1 MDNLGEARRRAFSM
15 WLRTGRLPDWART
28 RNDEVKFNP
37 WHDADD
43 GRFTH
48 AGTGRYFGRGSSRA
62 AVARMHERPSEPGRR
77 EDRFG
82 GFSPDEGPDPDP
94 GFNMG
99 GASGDYQSPDPSVH
113 RGELAQGGR
122 PETHGANLAHIAA
135 NRAKGWGRTIWN
147 GYHWWL
153 DAAGRLREVEGT
165 INVGVARRSRT
176 AQRQAGQPD
185 RRPTDD
191 GGHYIAPRFNGPTE
205 AFNHF
210 AQDRNFNRGRYRTLE
225 DQWAKALRTGKR
237 VDVRIIPVYES
248 SSRRPSLIN
257 VWFWIDGRRQ
267 SLQFPNEPLEA
278 SHAKR

>member
-99 GASGDYQSPDPSVH
+99 GASGDYSPPDPSVH

-122 PETHGANLAHIAA
+122 PETHGANLALE
-135 NRAKGWGRTIWN
+135 G
-147 GYHWWL
+147 HWITPSG
-153 DAAGRLREVEGT
+153 AG
-165 INVGVARRSRT
+165 NRT
-176 AQRQAGQPD
+176 ATCRKRCKRGEP
-185 RRPTDD
+185 
-191 GGHYIAPRFNGPTE
+191 APGAAFSE
-205 AFNHF
+205 ASCSGVG
-210 AQDRNFNRGRYRTLE
+210 ASGRCRS
-225 DQWAKALRTGKR
+225 LR
-237 VDVRIIPVYES
+237 
-248 SSRRPSLIN
+248 
-257 VWFWIDGRRQ
+257 RRQ
-267 SLQFPNEPLEA
+267 ERNTAACHAVPLHLVGSA
-278 SHAKR
+278 SAAR